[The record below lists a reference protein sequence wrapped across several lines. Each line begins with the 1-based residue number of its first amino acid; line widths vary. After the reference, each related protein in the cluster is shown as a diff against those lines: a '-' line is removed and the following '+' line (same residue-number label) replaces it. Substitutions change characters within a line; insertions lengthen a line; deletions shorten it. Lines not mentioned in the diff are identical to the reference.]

1 MIPYILQKKYGFA
14 CAILGTD
21 NVQDYQKVYSDYNV
35 ETIIVDKLLI
45 SGTYDID
52 NISFN
57 FPNNIN
63 VDTNEIYSMYNY
75 RNIKILVKNEDI

>member
-1 MIPYILQKKYGFA
+1 MVYSYTY
-14 CAILGTD
+14 TD
-21 NVQDYQKVYSDYNV
+21 NQKRKEKWLKVAFP